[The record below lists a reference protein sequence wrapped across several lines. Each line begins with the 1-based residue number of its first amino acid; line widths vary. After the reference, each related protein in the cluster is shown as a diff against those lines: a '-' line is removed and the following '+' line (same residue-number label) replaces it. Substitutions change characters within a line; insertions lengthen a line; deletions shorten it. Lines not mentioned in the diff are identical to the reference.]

1 MGCPL
6 HHDVPVSEIVLNSR
20 EGKIMKTAIKSSARL
35 IAVLIGSLAMSVL
48 AGEASPA
55 TAPTLSAEKTILATV
70 TAKVEA
76 IDHAKRAVTLKGP
89 LGNIVS
95 FVVDERVKRLDEV
108 KVGDEVTADYYV
120 SLAGEVRAPTEEE
133 KNQPLTILEGGARA
147 PKDTSPAAGALR
159 AFKVVAT
166 VVGLDLPTQSVTLEG
181 PLGNSGTIRVEQVE
195 KLKQL
200 RLGDTIIVTYTEA
213 LAVSLQKSDRKQ

>member
-1 MGCPL
+1 MSNP
-6 HHDVPVSEIVLNSR
+6 
-20 EGKIMKTAIKSSARL
+20 IKAFL
-35 IAVLIGSLAMSVL
+35 SVTMIL
-48 AGEASPA
+48 AGFLAQSVRAEDAKP
-55 TAPTLSAEKTILATV
+55 PLSAEKTILVSV
-70 TAKVEA
+70 TAKVQA
-76 IDHAKRAVTLKGP
+76 IDQAKREVTLKGP
-89 LGNIVS
+89 LGNVIS
-95 FVVDERVKRLDEV
+95 FVVDQRVKRLDEV

-133 KNQPLTILEGGARA
+133 KKNPLTVIAGGARA
-147 PKDTSPAAGALR
+147 PKDASPAAGGLR

-200 RLGDTIIVTYTEA
+200 RLGDSIIITYSEA
-213 LAVSLQKSDRKQ
+213 LAISLQKAEKKRE